1 MSEREFSPVTYVVV
15 NLILV
20 FLTILTVAL
29 SFVHESGLWHIAGG
43 LVIAIFKASLVV
55 LFFMHA
61 LRSRAQTRTVIAVVL
76 FWLVVVMLVLTFSDY
91 ATRGLIPNLLGH

>member
-1 MSEREFSPVTYVVV
+1 MSERAFSPVTYVVV

-61 LRSRAQTRTVIAVVL
+61 LRSRAQTRAVIAVVL